1 MFGSTSPSRH
11 SQAPITSQKIENGMV
26 IPRFGVFGSVRLWA
40 AGIVIGGSALAS
52 TGCSLLPTTDDIR
65 SATTTVKDTVS
76 GKARKDKL
84 NKTYAEAR
92 ILERRKDYAQAE
104 RLYRELLVAEPK
116 SRDCYHRLGVIAA
129 VQGKYVEAH
138 QNYQAAL
145 RCSQPTAELLSDIGY
160 SHYLQ
165 QQLPLAEQ
173 ALRSAVA
180 LDPQHA
186 AATNNLARVVGEQGN
201 LDEAYDLFRKVNGP
215 AEAECNFAYLCAQS
229 GDLPAAQAHFSR
241 ALGINPDMR
250 VAAEAMLQVT
260 QTMQRR
266 QDEARAQLAQLAR
279 QATQPP
285 QPGAPPATAATAAGL
300 PQPTAMQPTAALQQT
315 PQVAPQYSA
324 AASPIVQAGY
334 AQPLSTASGVAQA
347 GGYTQA
353 AAAQAGGVQLASANA
368 DPTLANR
375 AAQALAAA
383 PQQRLIEVYR
393 GGPRSAAGSAQVAAA
408 AHASSQQ
415 TNHAASH
422 APASNFPASASIAG
436 GAASGNVFAAAPGP
450 GTQPNFQPSSAPGPF
465 SFPSTPSPQYLQPS
479 SQSRKPAAG
488 DSSGQP
494 APQDDTG
501 IASANTNIGRQ
512 NGRLLSPAA
521 RPSVLSFPQ
530 QR

>member
-1 MFGSTSPSRH
+1 
-11 SQAPITSQKIENGMV
+11 MV
-26 IPRFGVFGSVRLWA
+26 FPRVGVFGSVRLWA
-40 AGIVIGGSALAS
+40 AGIVIGGAALAS

-65 SATTTVKDTVS
+65 SVTTTVKDTVS

-92 ILERRKDYAQAE
+92 ILERRKDYVQAE
-104 RLYRELLVAEPK
+104 RLYRELLVAEPN

-180 LDPQHA
+180 LDPQDA

-201 LDEAYDLFRKVNGP
+201 LDEAYSLFRKVNGA

-229 GDLPAAQAHFSR
+229 GDLPAAQYHFSR
-241 ALGINPDMR
+241 AVGINPDMR
-250 VAAEAMLQVT
+250 VATEALLQVT
-260 QTMQRR
+260 QAMQRR
-266 QDEARAQLAQLAR
+266 EDEARAQLAQLAR

-285 QPGAPPATAATAAGL
+285 QPGAPPAAG
-300 PQPTAMQPTAALQQT
+300 PQQT
-315 PQVAPQYSA
+315 PLIAPQYSA

-334 AQPLSTASGVAQA
+334 AQPLNTASGVALA
-347 GGYTQA
+347 GGNAQA
-353 AAAQAGGVQLASANA
+353 AAAQSGGVQLASGNS
-368 DPTLANR
+368 DPTLADR

-408 AHASSQQ
+408 AQASSQQ
-415 TNHAASH
+415 TNLAASN
-422 APASNFPASASIAG
+422 APTPSFP
-436 GAASGNVFAAAPGP
+436 P
-450 GTQPNFQPSSAPGPF
+450 SAPGPF

-479 SQSRKPAAG
+479 SQSQMPAAG
-488 DSSGQP
+488 DSSGRL
-494 APQDDTG
+494 APQDNTS
-501 IASANTNIGRQ
+501 IAPANTNTGRQ
-512 NGRLLSPAA
+512 NGRLLPPAA

-530 QR
+530 KR